1 MGMTEW
7 IADLE
12 RRIKVIEEG
21 RPERHGE
28 NQHTKI
34 IGAKLV
40 LKGAD
45 KFMEALGNTRSE
57 LERYNDSLRI
67 AIQNMEQLGKS
78 MKEFEQINFDAETVV
93 RALKVQGDLSNN
105 SRCGNRLGR
114 KEINRRTAVALMD
127 FVEKVSSGKSS
138 AGKNCPARDE
148 EIAVLPAVAKV
159 LWEISQ
165 RLPE

>member
-1 MGMTEW
+1 MRMTEW

-12 RRIKVIEEG
+12 RQIKVIEESRLG
-21 RPERHGE
+21 RQGE
-28 NQHTKI
+28 SHHTKI

-45 KFMEALGNTRSE
+45 KFREKLGSARSE
-57 LERYNDSLRI
+57 LERYNDSLQI
-67 AIQNMEQLGKS
+67 AIQNMEQFEKS
-78 MKEFEQINFDAETVV
+78 MKEFEKINTDMKMVD
-93 RALKVQGDLSNN
+93 RALEVQRVISAN
-105 SRCGNRLGR
+105 SRCGNRLER

-138 AGKNCPARDE
+138 TGKNWTARDE

-159 LWEISQ
+159 LLEVSKY
-165 RLPE
+165 LP